1 MSPIYVPGKV
11 VLAKTYVEGDR
22 YFSNVSLLLHGNGT
36 NGSTTITDNSPAPK
50 TVTAVG
56 NAQISTA
63 QSKFPGGSSIAFDG
77 NGDYLSTA
85 TGSDFV
91 IGFSDF
97 TIEFWAW
104 KSANGANSYDGV
116 VSSDVTSGTTPF
128 PGSATNGFTVE
139 LSAARGFIF
148 IANDTALASYN
159 FNPNDST
166 WRHYAVARS
175 GNQLRLFTDGM
186 LRATQTNSTNL
197 NANYSIRVG
206 SYGALSGATA
216 FWFNGYIDDLRVTK
230 GIARYTSNF
239 DPPTAPFA
247 DAQY

>member
-1 MSPIYVPGKV
+1 MTLLIQKPTGAKLNLAKDYVPV
-11 VLAKTYVEGDR
+11 DPD
-22 YFSNVSLLLHGNGT
+22 FNSVSLLLHGNGT
-36 NGSTTITDNSPAPK
+36 NNSTTIADSSPTPK

-56 NAQISTA
+56 NAQISTV
-63 QSKFPGGSSIAFDG
+63 QSKFGGASIAFDG

-91 IGFSDF
+91 IGSSDF

-116 VSSDVTSGTTPF
+116 VSSDATSGTAPF
-128 PGSATNGFTVE
+128 PGSATNGFAVE
-139 LSAARGFIF
+139 LSTARGFLF

-166 WRHYAVARS
+166 WRHYAIARS
-175 GNQLRLFTDGM
+175 GNQLRLFTDGI

-197 NANYSIRVG
+197 SANYSIRVG
-206 SYGALSGATA
+206 SYGTLSGSTA
-216 FWFNGYIDDLRVTK
+216 FWFNGYIDDLRITK
-230 GIARYTSNF
+230 AARYESNF
-239 DPPTAPFA
+239 TPPTAPFP
-247 DAQY
+247 DA